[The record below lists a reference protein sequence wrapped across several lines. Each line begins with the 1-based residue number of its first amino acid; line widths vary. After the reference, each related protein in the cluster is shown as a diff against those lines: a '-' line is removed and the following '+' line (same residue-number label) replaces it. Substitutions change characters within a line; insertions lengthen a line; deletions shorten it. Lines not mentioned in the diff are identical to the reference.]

1 LILEYLEKG
10 FLSPVVPKL
19 NSHSSYEENV
29 ALRRGIPKMQ
39 AQTWPWSHH
48 LLGLILGM
56 PQPWVYATQK
66 LLLHF
71 QEFDGA

>member
-1 LILEYLEKG
+1 
-10 FLSPVVPKL
+10 
-19 NSHSSYEENV
+19 
-29 ALRRGIPKMQ
+29 MQ

-71 QEFDGA
+71 QELDGA